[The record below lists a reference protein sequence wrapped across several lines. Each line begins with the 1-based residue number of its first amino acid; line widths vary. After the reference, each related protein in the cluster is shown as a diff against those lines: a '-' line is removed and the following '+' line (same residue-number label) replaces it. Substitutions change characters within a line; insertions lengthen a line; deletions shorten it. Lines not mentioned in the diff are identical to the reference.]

1 VTSHRVRATIEPAVV
16 REVTDAEL
24 LDLHRQGI
32 LHSYEH
38 TDDAKAALG
47 GEHVKTPK
55 SWKAPADREETVTAP
70 PAVTDTEGA

>member
-1 VTSHRVRATIEPAVV
+1 MSNHRVRATQEPGVV

-24 LDLHRQGI
+24 VDLHRQGI
-32 LHSYEH
+32 LYSYEH
-38 TDDAKAALG
+38 TDEAKAALG

-55 SWKAPADREETVTAP
+55 SWKAPADREETVAAP